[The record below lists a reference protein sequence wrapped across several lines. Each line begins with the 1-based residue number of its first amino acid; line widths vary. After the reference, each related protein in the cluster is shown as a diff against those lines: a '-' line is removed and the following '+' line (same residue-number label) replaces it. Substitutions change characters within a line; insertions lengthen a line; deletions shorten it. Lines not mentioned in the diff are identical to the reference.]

1 MSRRGPHWVGVDWGT
16 THRRAW
22 HFAHGALV
30 TRHADDQGVLA
41 CAPRFADSLQAL
53 LQRLS
58 APADST
64 VVMAGMVGSATGWQE
79 VPYLDAANPVTAWS
93 QQLVA
98 IDGTGRWFIVP
109 GCCWQR
115 GDEVDVMRGEET
127 QLLGA
132 WTLAPHD
139 GWYVLPGTHSKW
151 VELRGGQVVQLR
163 TCMSGELFALL
174 SSHGT
179 LAPLM
184 RPTAGSDPLSH
195 PRAFEQGVQAAQR
208 RALSRELF
216 GCRARI
222 VTGRLRR
229 DEAGAYLSGLLLGA
243 EWHEALANGLP
254 RDAVVR
260 LIGSPELARLH
271 AHCAQM
277 LGATPCTLDVDAVQ
291 TAAWRALG
299 ACSTEALA

>member
-1 MSRRGPHWVGVDWGT
+1 MSHRSPHWVGIDWGT

-22 HFAHGALV
+22 HFAHGERVAL
-30 TRHADDQGVLA
+30 HADDQGVLA
-41 CAPRFADSLQAL
+41 CAPRFAESLQAL
-53 LQRLS
+53 LQRLA

-79 VPYLDAANPVTAWS
+79 VPYLDAAHPVTAWS
-93 QQLVA
+93 RRLVA
-98 IDGTGRWFIVP
+98 VDGAAQCFIVP

-115 GDEVDVMRGEET
+115 GDEIDVMRGEET

-132 WTLAPHD
+132 WVLAPND

-151 VELRGGQVVQLR
+151 VELRDGCVVQLR

-184 RPTAGSDPLSH
+184 RPIPGDDPLAH
-195 PRAFEQGVQAAQR
+195 PLAFEQGVRAAQR

-216 GCRARI
+216 GCRARV
-222 VTGRLRR
+222 VTGRLQR
-229 DEAGAYLSGLLLGA
+229 EAAGAYLSGLLLGT

-254 RDAVVR
+254 RDAAVR
-260 LIGSPELARLH
+260 LIGSPALTRLH
-271 AHCAQM
+271 AHCAQL
-277 LGATPCTLDVDAVQ
+277 LGATAVTLDVDAVQ